1 MPVATGGGGLKLL
14 TPVKPS
20 CDTVATSVGAVPGAI
35 WTMGRWPP
43 AAVVPTDTVLAWS
56 AIEPR
61 PNATAPWAVACAFWP
76 SAVDWVPLA
85 TVPAPNAVELP
96 PLAVAPAPSAVPL
109 PPAADEAKPIAVEL
123 TPVAVLNCPKAL
135 APLLPA
141 LALCPTAVAPAALA
155 AAWPIAVAL
164 AALACAP

>member
-1 MPVATGGGGLKLL
+1 HRRARPAAKATLPVARAPTASGEEAIPVATGGGRLKLL

-20 CDTVATSVGAVPGAI
+20 CDTVAASVGAVPGATL
-35 WTMGRWPP
+35 TMRRN
-43 AAVVPTDTVLAWS
+43 AVGVPTETVLAWS

-61 PNATAPWAVACAFWP
+61 PKATAFWAVACAFWP

-96 PLAVAPAPSAVPL
+96 PIAVAPAPSAVPL
-109 PPAADEAKPIAVEL
+109 PPAADQAKPIAVAL

-141 LALCPTAVAPAALA
+141 LAL
-155 AAWPIAVAL
+155 
-164 AALACAP
+164 